1 MASTIVVLFS
11 IIYLLLS
18 IAGTML
24 YCCCKKKE
32 RKELTMETYAG
43 LSVDDENKIEISKK
57 KK

>member
-24 YCCCKKKE
+24 YCCCKKKD
-32 RKELTMETYAG
+32 KPELTMQTYAG
-43 LSVDDENKIEISKK
+43 LSVDEENKIEISKK